1 MRSIITFL
9 LIFYFVNSE
18 FTPIDQSK
26 EESIKN
32 FISKNKKE
40 SLANQ
45 KFKKSDSP
53 KVSVIISLYNAEK
66 KILPAIRSVQNQN
79 LQEIEIV
86 CVDDRSN
93 DTTLSILKELKSK
106 DPRINIVINKYNR
119 GNLYNKIYGALES
132 KGEYIAFVDV
142 EEGFANPDILKIA
155 YETATKKF
163 NEKIEVVSY
172 QTCVSKTEDLE
183 NLQLNSMLNSNDFNK
198 VLKQPEIIDNY
209 YKEKKNFDFSDF
221 IYDKIYTKQLIKRIS
236 NFIGPNIWNQNIASF
251 GDILINYATMKS
263 AKSLVN
269 IQDIGYWHLLDG
281 LNNIAN
287 KEWKII
293 DDRLKYPEKTNKIID
308 NFIIVTE
315 KLFELTEKE
324 PNSVEFREY
333 HLKKLGDEKY
343 MRAIARSIHYD
354 KYLRLCEKF
363 IEWNFVGKEEKR
375 RVRKFAK
382 NLLSFEVGSNKIFGY
397 ILDDD
402 DDEDDEY
409 YDL

>member
-1 MRSIITFL
+1 M
-9 LIFYFVNSE
+9 
-18 FTPIDQSK
+18 
-26 EESIKN
+26 
-32 FISKNKKE
+32 
-40 SLANQ
+40 
-45 KFKKSDSP
+45 
-53 KVSVIISLYNAEK
+53 IISLYNAEK